1 MVLILLLVDDYSDQ
15 NRWPGS
21 HLRHVVKRRG
31 IPSIPPHPLVV
42 SLIRKH
48 RTRVISCKN
57 LISEYFF
64 LVTTMGLVMPWSL
77 GLAMI
82 DTFLVLAKRPSNQ
95 RRVLSAVVLGDWV
108 LSVLALAVSCSTAS
122 VADFLIASGNVYCR
136 DNICLR
142 YQLSA
147 AMAFLTWILSLASLL
162 FNLWLLPT
170 LY

>member
-1 MVLILLLVDDYSDQ
+1 
-15 NRWPGS
+15 
-21 HLRHVVKRRG
+21 
-31 IPSIPPHPLVV
+31 
-42 SLIRKH
+42 
-48 RTRVISCKN
+48 
-57 LISEYFF
+57 
-64 LVTTMGLVMPWSL
+64 MGLVMPWSL

-95 RRVLSAVVLGDWV
+95 PRVLSAVVLGDWV
-108 LSVLALAVSCSTAS
+108 LSVLSLAVSCSTAS

-147 AMAFLTWILSLASLL
+147 AMAFLTWILSSASLL

>member
-1 MVLILLLVDDYSDQ
+1 MDKQPGAMGTSAGLALRLGQATFSVSSLLFMCFGVSFFSYSYA
-15 NRWPGS
+15 PF
-21 HLRHVVKRRG
+21 
-31 IPSIPPHPLVV
+31 
-42 SLIRKH
+42 
-48 RTRVISCKN
+48 C
-57 LISEYFF
+57 F